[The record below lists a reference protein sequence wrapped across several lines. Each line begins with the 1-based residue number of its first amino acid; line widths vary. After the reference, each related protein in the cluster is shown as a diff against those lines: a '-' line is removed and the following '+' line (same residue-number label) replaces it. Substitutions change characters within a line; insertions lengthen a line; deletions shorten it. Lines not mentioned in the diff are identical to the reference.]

1 MLFLF
6 LCGMSSFFAGDEALF
21 FEHLSSTEGLSQ
33 SYVDCILQDHHGFL
47 WFGTGDG
54 LNRYDGYR
62 FKVFRLK
69 PFDSNSLNDNQ
80 IQSLFEDRH
89 GIIWVGTQVGGLNSY
104 NPVTGTF
111 TRFLHDPERETS
123 LSDNMVFDVCAS
135 STEPDV
141 LWVCTNYGLNK
152 LVTGPTELP
161 PEKTVFQHFFHDPD
175 DSNSLS
181 SNFIRTV
188 LEDHHGKL
196 WIGTWE
202 GLNVMDRE
210 TGHITRF
217 PGNPDIPGN
226 LSNGKIECLFEDHD
240 GVLWVGTFGGGLNRF
255 DPSTGQFTR
264 YQHDP
269 QNSLSLGGN
278 RVTSM
283 IQDNAGNYW
292 IGTDK
297 GLSQFQRK
305 THSFI
310 NHYHDPAN
318 TSSLSVQGVLSLYQ
332 SPSGVIWVGT
342 NTGGIDHFLPHEYG
356 FPALCPGTNTKNDP
370 QLKSIYSFLI
380 LPDAPDVLWIAM
392 GGTLIQYDRQKNDIT
407 RYIIDSTQAPDDQG
421 KNIAS
426 LAGDSKGR
434 IWIGSLQG
442 LTRFDP
448 VTKQMFQFTHAPQN
462 ASSLCKVSRINVLH
476 MDREK
481 TDILWIGFHSSGLGK
496 LDMTRNVFSYFRSS
510 FSESDT
516 ISHNS
521 ITCITESLDGYL
533 WIGTKKGL
541 NLFDK
546 NREHFRHFLHN
557 PDSINS
563 LSSNYILSLYE
574 DKDRILWVG
583 TDNAGLNKLEWSHID
598 RISGCS
604 PKVTHFDESDG
615 LPNEVIYG
623 ILEDNSRH
631 LWLSTNQG
639 LSRFDMNTK
648 KFRNFGRR
656 DGLLSSEF
664 NTGSYFKAKTGEL
677 FFGGISGMNSFSP
690 EHIRDNT
697 HVPPVVFTDF
707 LLSNESV
714 LTGAGKFLQKS
725 ITETDKIVLNN
736 KQNVFSLEFS
746 ALDFANSQKNQ
757 YAYFL
762 EGFDHSWND
771 IGTRRFI
778 TFTNLPAG
786 SYRLRVKAANNDG
799 LWNAEGAHINIR
811 IKPVWWETNLAV
823 IFLVIMVAGLFI
835 LGMRLKLNRERMK
848 NQLKLERIRAEHLSE
863 LDQMKSRFFANISH
877 EFRTPLTLI
886 LGPMEQWLSGDIRS
900 DLKKTARRVIR
911 NARSLLSLV
920 DELLNLSRLETG
932 KLRLK
937 AGKGDLVQHVKTLFY
952 GFESLAGSRD
962 ISLEFSC
969 NTPVHELYFDAE
981 KMERVWNNL
990 FCNAIKF
997 TPDHGQVSLTIQILH
1012 NEQPLVLKD
1021 ASPEPEK
1028 MGAYELQIQIWN
1040 SGKGISANHLSLLF
1054 DRFYQTDGMGKSNMG
1069 CGIGLALVKELVE
1082 LHHGSVEVKSLEG
1095 KWTEFTLRFPMGK
1108 EHLAASEIV
1117 DNPKMYDLMKPSA
1130 QCFIAEQENTVRE
1143 DTGPEQH
1150 LAEDT
1155 SRLILVIEDNPDM
1168 REYLAEILSGS
1179 GRVIQA
1185 GDGIEGLKMA
1195 IHTIPSLIVSDVVM
1209 PNMDGCQLC
1218 QKIKADERTSH
1229 IPFILLTAKSTTE
1242 CKMEGLQLGAD
1253 DFLIK
1258 PFNSAEL
1265 LLRVENLMKQRRLL
1279 HDKYQHLFQLKPSEL
1294 VVESSDEAFLKRCI
1308 SLIENHLEDPNLK
1321 VDWLAREAGL
1331 SRSQLHRKLHAL
1343 LGQTTSSFIRHIRL
1357 KRAALLL
1364 KKDFASVSEIMY
1376 SVGFNSAPYFRKC
1389 FRKHYGVNPSEYHL
1403 KESLNS

>member
-1 MLFLF
+1 MNA
-6 LCGMSSFFAGDEALF
+6 FFASDKVLF

-69 PFDSNSLNDNQ
+69 PFDTNSLNDNQ
-80 IQSLFEDRH
+80 IQSLFEDRY

-104 NPVTGTF
+104 NPATGKF

-135 STEPDV
+135 STDPDV
-141 LWVCTNYGLNK
+141 LWVCTNHGLNK
-152 LVTGPTELP
+152 LVIGSAELSAK
-161 PEKTVFQHFFHDPD
+161 KTVFQHFLHNPD
-175 DSNSLS
+175 DSSTLS

-188 LEDHHGKL
+188 LEDHHGNL
-196 WIGTWE
+196 WIGTWA
-202 GLNVMDRE
+202 GLNVMDQE
-210 TGHITRF
+210 TGCITRF

-226 LSNGKIECLFEDHD
+226 LSNEKIECLFEDHE

-255 DPSTGQFTR
+255 DPSTGQFSH

-269 QNSLSLGGN
+269 HNPLSLGGN
-278 RVTSM
+278 KVTSM
-283 IQDNAGNYW
+283 IQDTTGNYW
-292 IGTDK
+292 IGTNK
-297 GLSQFQRK
+297 GLSQFRRK
-305 THSFI
+305 TRSFI
-310 NHYHDPAN
+310 NYHHDPAN
-318 TSSLSVQGVLSLYQ
+318 TASLSVQGVLSLYQ

-342 NTGGIDHFLPHEYG
+342 NTGGIDRFLPHEYG

-370 QLKSIYSFLI
+370 QLNSIYSFLI

-392 GGTLIQYDRQKNDIT
+392 GGTLIQYDRQMNDIT
-407 RYIIDSTQAPDDQG
+407 RYIIDSKQNPDDQG
-421 KNIAS
+421 KNISS
-426 LAGDSKGR
+426 LAGDSKGK

-442 LTRFDP
+442 LSRFDP
-448 VTKQMFQFTHAPQN
+448 VTKQVFHFRHDPQN
-462 ASSLCKVSRINVLH
+462 ASSLCKTSRINALH
-476 MDREK
+476 MDRENP
-481 TDILWIGFHSSGLGK
+481 DILWIGFHSSGLGK
-496 LDMTRNVFSYFRSS
+496 LNMTRHTFSYFRSS
-510 FSESDT
+510 FSESST
-516 ISHNS
+516 LSHNS
-521 ITCITESLDGYL
+521 ITCITESFDGCL

-541 NLFDK
+541 NCFDK
-546 NREHFRHFLHN
+546 TNGHCRYFLHD
-557 PDSINS
+557 PDNINS

-574 DKDRILWVG
+574 DKDRVLWVG
-583 TDNAGLNKLEWSHID
+583 TDNAGLNKLEWNHTD
-598 RISGCS
+598 RINGRS
-604 PKVTHFDESDG
+604 PKVTHFDGSDG

-623 ILEDNSRH
+623 ILEDNFKH

-639 LSRFDMNTK
+639 LSRFDRNTG
-648 KFRNFGRR
+648 KFRNFDRR

-664 NTGSYFKAKTGEL
+664 NTGSYFKAETGEL
-677 FFGGISGMNSFSP
+677 FFGGISGMNSFFP
-690 EHIRDNT
+690 ELIRDNK
-697 HVPPVVFTDF
+697 HIPPVVFTDF

-714 LTGAGKFLQKS
+714 LTGPGKALQHS
-725 ITETDKIVLNN
+725 ITETEKIILNN

-746 ALDFANSQKNQ
+746 ALDFADSRKNQ

-762 EGFDHSWND
+762 EGFDRSWND
-771 IGTRRFI
+771 IGTRHFI

-799 LWNAEGAHINIR
+799 LWNTEGTHINIR
-811 IKPVWWETNLAV
+811 IKPVWWETNLAIV
-823 IFLVIMVAGLFI
+823 FLIIMIAGLFI
-835 LGMRLKLNRERMK
+835 LGMRLKLNRERMR
-848 NQLKLERIRAEHLSE
+848 NQLKLERIRAEHLTQ
-863 LDQMKSRFFANISH
+863 LDNMKSRFFANISH

-886 LGPMEQWLSGDIRS
+886 LGPMEQWLSGDFRS
-900 DLKKTARRVIR
+900 DLKKTAKRVIR
-911 NARSLLSLV
+911 NAQSLLSLV

-937 AGKGDLVQHVKTLFY
+937 AGKGDMIQQIKTLFY
-952 GFESLAGSRD
+952 GFESLAGSRH

-969 NTPVHELYFDAE
+969 NAPVHELYFDAK
-981 KMERVWNNL
+981 KMEKVWNNL

-997 TPDHGQVSLTIQILH
+997 TPDHGQVALTIQILH
-1012 NEQPLVLKD
+1012 DDCPWVQKD
-1021 ASPEPEK
+1021 SSPNPGK
-1028 MGAYELQIQIWN
+1028 LDDYELQIQLWN
-1040 SGKGISANHLSLLF
+1040 SGKGISADHLSFLF
-1054 DRFYQTDGMGKSNMG
+1054 DRFYQTDDMGKANQG

-1082 LHHGSVEVKSLEG
+1082 LHHGSIEVRSIEG

-1117 DNPKMYDLMKPSA
+1117 DTPTMCGLLKPSS
-1130 QCFIAEQENTVRE
+1130 QCFIAEQETTARE
-1143 DTGPEQH
+1143 DTEPEQC

-1168 REYLAEILSGS
+1168 REYLAEILSSS
-1179 GRVIQA
+1179 GRIIQA
-1185 GDGIEGLKMA
+1185 RDGAEGLKMA

-1209 PNMDGCQLC
+1209 PTIDGCELC
-1218 QKIKADERTSH
+1218 QKIKADDRTSH
-1229 IPFILLTAKSTTE
+1229 IPVILLTAKSTAE
-1242 CKMEGLQLGAD
+1242 CKMEGLKLGAD

-1265 LLRVENLMKQRRLL
+1265 LLRVENLMEQRRLL
-1279 HDKYQHLFQLKPSEL
+1279 HEKYQRIFQLKPADL
-1294 VVESSDEAFLKRCI
+1294 VVESYDETFLKRCI
-1308 SLIENHLEDPNLK
+1308 CIIEDHLEDPDLK
-1321 VDWLAREAGL
+1321 VDWLAKEVGL

-1343 LGQTTSSFIRHIRL
+1343 LGQTSSSFIRHIRL

-1389 FRKHYGVNPSEYHL
+1389 FREHYGVNPSEYHL
-1403 KESLNS
+1403 KQN